1 MPEGLCRYIVYD
13 PVGENL
19 ELEAVDNMS
28 IDNEANE
35 ASGVA
40 LQEEE
45 VCIAVRSLWKVFG
58 DDPSLV
64 MSGQYVG
71 KSKAEIQEELNSVI
85 ALQDVSFDVYK
96 GETFVVMGLSGSGKS
111 TLVRCLTR
119 LIEPDAGHVY
129 VDEEDVIEYSRSDL
143 TKFRRTK
150 TAMVFQYFGL
160 MPNRTILDNV
170 AFGLEI
176 QGVEKEARHQKAR
189 EVLENDGIKGW
200 EDNYAFE
207 LSGGMQQRVG
217 LARALAVDPEILLMD
232 EPFSALDPLIRR
244 EMQEELLVLQKTLKK
259 TIVFI
264 THDLD
269 EALRMGSRIAIMRDG
284 MIVQLGSPEE
294 IVENPSDDYVGDF
307 VRSISRTRVL
317 GAASIMDDPSNTTIG
332 SEKPSEVLAKLS
344 DTGEEFSFVLDSE
357 GKIVGVV
364 TLEDV
369 SSISNADDSSIE
381 AITISDA
388 PVFSK
393 AYPDT
398 PINELVPLSAMSEC
412 PIAVVDDEDRLLG
425 VVSRGDLLVSLAES
439 HQAQQAEVVAAG
451 Y

>member
-1 MPEGLCRYIVYD
+1 
-13 PVGENL
+13 
-19 ELEAVDNMS
+19 MS
-28 IDNEANE
+28 IDNEASE
-35 ASGVA
+35 VKVSEG
-40 LQEEE
+40 E
-45 VCIAVRSLWKVFG
+45 VCIAVRSLWKIFG
-58 DDPSLV
+58 DDPALV
-64 MSGQYVG
+64 MAEENSN
-71 KSKAEIQEELNSVI
+71 KSKTEIQEELGSVI

-119 LIEPDAGHVY
+119 LIEPNEGQVY
-129 VDEEDVIEYSRSDL
+129 IDDEDVIKYSSSDL

-170 AFGLEI
+170 AFGLEV
-176 QGVEKEARHQKAR
+176 QGVDKSTRHEKAR
-189 EVLENDGIKGW
+189 EVLGTVGLRGW

-244 EMQEELLVLQKTLKK
+244 EMQEELLVLQSTLKK

-269 EALRMGSRIAIMRDG
+269 EALRLGSRIAIMRDG
-284 MIVQLGSPEE
+284 KIIQLGSPEE
-294 IVENPSDDYVGDF
+294 IVENPSDEYVGDF

-317 GAASIMDDPSNTTIG
+317 GAGSIMDDPSNTT
-332 SEKPSEVLAKLS
+332 SESQKPSEILAQLS
-344 DTGEEFSFVLDSE
+344 DTGEQYSFVLDSD
-357 GKIVGVV
+357 GKIIGVV
-364 TLEDV
+364 TLDDV
-369 SSISNADDSSIE
+369 SSISDVEDSSIE
-381 AITISDA
+381 GITISDA
-388 PVFSK
+388 PIFSK
-393 AYPDT
+393 AYADT

-425 VVSRGDLLVSLAES
+425 VVSREDLLVSLAES
-439 HQAQQAEVVAAG
+439 HQAQQIDTVV